1 MNLTD
6 QDVIRAAAT
15 LMRDEVIDR
24 DTAEAFLEELGIDLP
39 DRKVEI
45 SISAIVSV
53 DPFQM
58 WEDIYPEVA
67 DEDDQIGIVGVDDAI
82 VESVELTLLLE
93 VK

>member
-6 QDVIRAAAT
+6 KDVIRAAAT
-15 LMRDEVIDR
+15 LMQASIIDR
-24 DTAEAFLEELGIDLP
+24 DTAEAFLEQLGIDLP

-45 SISAIVSV
+45 AISAIVSV

-58 WEDIYPEVA
+58 WEDIYPEVSGW
-67 DEDDQIGIVGVDDAI
+67 DDQIGIVGVDDAI
-82 VESVELTLLLE
+82 VESVELTLLRE